1 MLFLLI
7 FFFPHDLG
15 AVSFLEQGH
24 CLPAEV
30 LFWNSHR
37 FQQGAH
43 LCFLTGGFE
52 EAPASPSS
60 GRAEGNLWFRGLV
73 PYTLNPERGQ
83 TWNCGICAPGPSEM
97 REQKDKPGISD
108 CLMSTVLSTEEWR

>member
-37 FQQGAH
+37 FQQGATFVFSQEDLRRPQPH
-43 LCFLTGGFE
+43 PPQ
-52 EAPASPSS
+52 A
-60 GRAEGNLWFRGLV
+60 GL
-73 PYTLNPERGQ
+73 
-83 TWNCGICAPGPSEM
+83 
-97 REQKDKPGISD
+97 KGISG
-108 CLMSTVLSTEEWR
+108 SGA